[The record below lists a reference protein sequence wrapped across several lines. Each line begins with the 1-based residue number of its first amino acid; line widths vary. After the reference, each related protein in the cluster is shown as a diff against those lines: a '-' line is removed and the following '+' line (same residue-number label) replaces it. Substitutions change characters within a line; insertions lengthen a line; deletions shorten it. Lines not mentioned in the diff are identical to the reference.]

1 METLLENDFVRYIIG
16 PDGRNLAF
24 VDKATGVNH
33 CTATPFATVRQAGK
47 SLASSSATFQDGE
60 LELGFQTP
68 AVRLLLGVEVR
79 SHYMTFEVLAAEGEG
94 LEELAFLDLVLKKRK
109 ADGFA
114 ACTLALNLKTNVP
127 ELPGPNTRLR
137 AYCYPRFSNVGAKAA
152 IIACPLHLMRQ
163 VMQEV
168 VSGAPELPRSAV
180 GGPWAFD
187 SADNRGSYL
196 FNFGGLSEKT
206 VDDWIALAK
215 GLGITQ
221 IDFHGGRSFRFG
233 DCTPDPETY
242 PQGLASMRAVTD
254 RLHQSGILAGL
265 HTYAFFIDKR
275 CPWVTPVPDP
285 RLAKDA
291 TFTLAKPL
299 SPGDTD
305 VPVLES
311 TEGMSALTGFFVR
324 NSVTLQIDDEL
335 VIYAGVRKEPPFA
348 FSGCTRGA
356 YGTRPATHKLGAKV
370 RHLKECFGLFVPDGD
385 SSLFEEVAGRTA
397 HAFNEGGFDMMY
409 LDALD
414 GEDVPG
420 GAENGWH
427 YGSKFVFEIW
437 KRLQK
442 PAIMEMS
449 TFHHHLWYVRS
460 RMGAWDHPN
469 RSHKRFID
477 LHLEANEDCN
487 RMFLPAHMGWWAFKT
502 WTGAQSE
509 PTYADDIE
517 YLCCKCLA
525 TDTGLSIMGIDPEKL
540 AATPGLARLAEIMRT
555 YEELRRAAYFPES
568 IKRKLRVPG
577 REFKLS
583 RNAAG
588 RWEFRP
594 IQYLKHKVQGLPDW
608 TSRWSARNPFAPQPA
623 GLRIEALMSVEP
635 YESNKAMAL
644 AQSADE
650 WGQVRTADSRMK
662 ASLLPSAELDPAGTA
677 TFQYSAH
684 SKLAKRRGAW
694 TAVEKVFR
702 PPIDLS
708 GRQGMGVWVHG
719 DGRGQ
724 ILNIQLK
731 SPEHFIPATGDHYI
745 DIDFVGWRY
754 FEIVEPEGERY
765 GEHLWPYGS
774 PYTIYRES
782 VDYRAIESLSLWYNN
797 LPPGRTVNCLIGQLR
812 ALPLAK
818 AEVVDPAI
826 TVGRRTL
833 TFPTRIESGSCLEF
847 NSPADCHLYGPKGE
861 LLKEVEPRGSP
872 PMLRQGSN
880 RLRFSCVASPKASSR
895 ANVTVIS
902 EGPPLR
908 Q

>member
-1 METLLENDFVRYIIG
+1 M
-16 PDGRNLAF
+16 
-24 VDKATGVNH
+24 
-33 CTATPFATVRQAGK
+33 
-47 SLASSSATFQDGE
+47 
-60 LELGFQTP
+60 
-68 AVRLLLGVEVR
+68 
-79 SHYMTFEVLAAEGEG
+79 
-94 LEELAFLDLVLKKRK
+94 
-109 ADGFA
+109 
-114 ACTLALNLKTNVP
+114 
-127 ELPGPNTRLR
+127 
-137 AYCYPRFSNVGAKAA
+137 
-152 IIACPLHLMRQ
+152 
-163 VMQEV
+163 
-168 VSGAPELPRSAV
+168 
-180 GGPWAFD
+180 
-187 SADNRGSYL
+187 
-196 FNFGGLSEKT
+196 
-206 VDDWIALAK
+206 
-215 GLGITQ
+215 
-221 IDFHGGRSFRFG
+221 
-233 DCTPDPETY
+233 
-242 PQGLASMRAVTD
+242 
-254 RLHQSGILAGL
+254 
-265 HTYAFFIDKR
+265 
-275 CPWVTPVPDP
+275 
-285 RLAKDA
+285 
-291 TFTLAKPL
+291 
-299 SPGDTD
+299 
-305 VPVLES
+305 
-311 TEGMSALTGFFVR
+311 
-324 NSVTLQIDDEL
+324 
-335 VIYAGVRKEPPFA
+335 
-348 FSGCTRGA
+348 
-356 YGTRPATHKLGAKV
+356 
-370 RHLKECFGLFVPDGD
+370 
-385 SSLFEEVAGRTA
+385 
-397 HAFNEGGFDMMY
+397 
-409 LDALD
+409 
-414 GEDVPG
+414 
-420 GAENGWH
+420 
-427 YGSKFVFEIW
+427 
-437 KRLQK
+437 
-442 PAIMEMS
+442 
-449 TFHHHLWYVRS
+449 
-460 RMGAWDHPN
+460 
-469 RSHKRFID
+469 
-477 LHLEANEDCN
+477 
-487 RMFLPAHMGWWAFKT
+487 
-502 WTGAQSE
+502 
-509 PTYADDIE
+509 
-517 YLCCKCLA
+517 
-525 TDTGLSIMGIDPEKL
+525 
-540 AATPGLARLAEIMRT
+540 
-555 YEELRRAAYFPES
+555 
-568 IKRKLRVPG
+568 
-577 REFKLS
+577 
-583 RNAAG
+583 
-588 RWEFRP
+588 
-594 IQYLKHKVQGLPDW
+594 PDW